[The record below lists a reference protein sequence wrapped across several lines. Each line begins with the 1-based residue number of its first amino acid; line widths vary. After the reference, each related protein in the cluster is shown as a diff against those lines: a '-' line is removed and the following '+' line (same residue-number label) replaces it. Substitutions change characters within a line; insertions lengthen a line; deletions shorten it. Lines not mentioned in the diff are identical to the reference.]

1 MGKAEEKCED
11 CIAIIRY
18 LNTTLED
25 IHASLDPRSIVPRQ
39 AAEDSREKA
48 RAALAFIKKT
58 GVLT

>member
-18 LNTTLED
+18 LDTILND
-25 IHASLDPRSIVPRQ
+25 IHGALDPRSTTPRQ
-39 AAEDSREKA
+39 AAEESREKA
-48 RAALAFIKKT
+48 RVAIAFVKKT